1 MTVTNPVLRPT
12 TLSAYVYTPYAWVTF
27 ILCLSGA
34 LLSATVL
41 PGLKRRRRWVSTFA
55 RGFFSLAGIRVEIR
69 GDGHLPAGHSVV
81 VANHASYLD
90 GVILQAFLPPR
101 FSYVIKSE
109 MQNVPLAG
117 FMLRRI
123 GSRFVERFVA
133 SASARDART
142 LLRAANAGE
151 ALAFFPE
158 GTFRAEPGLGRF
170 RSGAFLTAVRSSA
183 PLVPVVIHGSRR
195 ILPSGTM
202 LARRGPLVV
211 EILPPISPREAGFD
225 DHRALAAEARRRI
238 LTVLDE
244 PDLTAA
250 DAD

>member
-1 MTVTNPVLRPT
+1 MNVTNPALRAT
-12 TLSAYVYTPYAWVTF
+12 SLSSYVYTPYAWITF
-27 ILCLSGA
+27 VLCLSGA
-34 LLSATVL
+34 LLSATLL
-41 PGLKRRRRWVSTFA
+41 PGLRRRRRWVSTFA

-69 GDGHLPAGHSVV
+69 GNGHLPAGNSVV

-109 MQNVPLAG
+109 MQKVPLAG

-133 SASARDART
+133 STSARDART
-142 LLRAANAGE
+142 LLRAANDGE

-158 GTFRAEPGLGRF
+158 GTFRPEPGLGKF
-170 RSGAFLTAVRSSA
+170 RPGAFLTAVRSSA
-183 PLVPVVIHGSRR
+183 PLVPVVIHGSRS

-202 LARRGPLVV
+202 LARRGPLIV
-211 EILPPISPREAGFD
+211 EILPPIRPQETDFD
-225 DHRALAAEARRRI
+225 DHRALAAETRRRI

-244 PDLTAA
+244 PDLTAV